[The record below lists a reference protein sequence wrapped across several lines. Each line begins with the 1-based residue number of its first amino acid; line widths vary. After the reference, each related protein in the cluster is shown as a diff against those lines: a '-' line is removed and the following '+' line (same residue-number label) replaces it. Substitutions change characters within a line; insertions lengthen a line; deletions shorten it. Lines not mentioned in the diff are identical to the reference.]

1 MLHKLNSKINE
12 SAEQTDLFWKDH
24 YHKLQKYCHFL
35 TQNSWDGDD
44 VAQETFLKA
53 LKYENQ
59 KQRVTPALLNKIA
72 YNHWVDVVRKR
83 KKESIQ
89 EDTEFAGAF
98 HNATLDEINN
108 TVEMLIDHFSPKQS
122 IIFLLKEAFQYQIK
136 EIAEILNTSE
146 MAVKA
151 NLHRAKNRLGKLKDE
166 DQSLTAETYWNI
178 DEREQ
183 LAELFYEA
191 LKSEDPTLLIKRL
204 SSFMSEIPKAKFI
217 QTFSPSSTL
226 CMAA

>member
-1 MLHKLNSKINE
+1 MLHKLNPKVD
-12 SAEQTDLFWKDH
+12 EQVDSYWQEQ
-24 YHKLQKYCHFL
+24 YPKLKQYCHFL
-35 TQNSWDGDD
+35 TQNTWDGDD
-44 VAQETFLKA
+44 IAHETYLKA
-53 LKYENQ
+53 LKYENHP
-59 KQRVTPALLNKIA
+59 QRVTPALLNKIA
-72 YNHWVDVVRKR
+72 YNHWVDVIRKR

-89 EDTEFAGAF
+89 EDTEFTGACLNVTRDQLF
-98 HNATLDEINN
+98 N
-108 TVEMLIDHFSPKQS
+108 TVEMLINHFTPKQS

-166 DQSLTAETYWNI
+166 DQTPTAETYWNI

-191 LKSEDPTLLIKRL
+191 LKSEDPTLLIERL
-204 SSFMSEIPKAKFI
+204 SSFISEIPKAKFI